1 MQWIKQKCWANV
13 LDSQRKQSYFKDLQS
28 FVKEQYAEKCV
39 YPKEENIYNA
49 LELTPFDKVKV
60 VILGQDPY
68 HGEFQAN
75 GLSFSVN
82 KGVKIPP
89 SLVNIYKELESDLG
103 IRNVLN
109 GDLSSWAS
117 QGVLLLNATLTVE
130 QKKPGSHQNKGWEI
144 LTDYIIE
151 QLSLQKQGIVFV
163 LWGSYAQKKGRNID
177 TKKHLVIQS
186 AHPSPLSVYRG
197 FYGSK
202 PFSKINTYL
211 QENAQTPI
219 DWNIPSR

>member
-1 MQWIKQKCWANV
+1 MQWIKQKCWADV
-13 LDSQRKQSYFKDLQS
+13 LNTQRSEPYFKELED
-28 FVKEQYAEKCV
+28 FVEQQYAKKCI
-39 YPKEENIYNA
+39 YPKESQIFNA

-130 QKKPGSHQNKGWEI
+130 QKKPGSHQKKGWEVF
-144 LTDYIIE
+144 TDYIIE
-151 QLSLQKQGIVFV
+151 QLSQQKQGIVFV

-177 TKKHLVIQS
+177 VKKHLVIQS

-202 PFSKINTYL
+202 PFSTINTYL
-211 QENAQTPI
+211 QEKNKTPI
-219 DWNIPSR
+219 NWSIPSK

>member
-13 LDSQRKQSYFKDLQS
+13 LDSQREQPYFKDLQS
-28 FVKEQYAEKCV
+28 FVKEQYSEKCV

-219 DWNIPSR
+219 DWSIPSR